1 MSRAVVRVP
10 EKPRAKTPEELERED
25 LLARLEALEAEAR
38 RKNPEFK
45 VPEPPAGLERRRVTE
60 G

>member
-25 LLARLEALEAEAR
+25 LLARLEALEAEAK
-38 RKNPEFK
+38 RKNSEFK
-45 VPEPPAGLERRRVTE
+45 VPDPPKGYDRAR
-60 G
+60 